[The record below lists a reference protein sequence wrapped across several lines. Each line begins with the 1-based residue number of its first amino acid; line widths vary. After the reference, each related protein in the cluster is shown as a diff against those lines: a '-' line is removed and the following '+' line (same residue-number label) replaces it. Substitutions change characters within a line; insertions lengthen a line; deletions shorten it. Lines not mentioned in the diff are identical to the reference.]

1 MVYTRNRNK
10 NRNRSKQR
18 NTRRKKGGDYIFQ
31 GSYGCTFR
39 PSLPC
44 KGENGVRRPDTISK
58 LMRYDNAIS
67 EYKQKTFLEPLDPN
81 QDYFLYPSDMCLV
94 DKQAIT
100 PENRTYDCTV
110 KHIINERTKNLRLL
124 FFKDGGEN
132 LMSINVKQH
141 DYTAFFKSLLTIFK
155 GLTLLH
161 ESNLVHLDIKPYNL
175 VSKLNTDGT
184 FSTRIIDF
192 GMLSETKLFD
202 IHPQDDEF
210 FKEHDLFK
218 GVFDQVYPYWPLEL
232 YLVTDT
238 AFKNNAYIATIKKIS
253 EFKQM
258 LAKSVLDDR
267 QLNSINTKDEIQV
280 VYPKRVYLE
289 HLITDPYSIQKLLN
303 TIRIQ
308 LNNPND
314 ILYKPS
320 TVVKSVDVY
329 ALGIT
334 LGQIYSI
341 LSDHIYNL
349 DGDILT
355 IDLIGD
361 KEYDDEIILER
372 VSIPI
377 FQLVSDMTHPVYEKR
392 ITIQEA
398 TRRYMDIMPYF
409 AYFTSTR
416 INTMEN
422 RTGSSILLHQKGSR
436 SLPVV
441 PYAKSNSSA
450 SNNQGSLPTIEEEG
464 VSLGSLSL
472 SNSEYNLTSPHPFG
486 IEEPNHF
493 FVSRSNNSFKPM
505 TVRKTSGRKNITR
518 KRK

>member
-1 MVYTRNRNK
+1 MVYTRNRNR
-10 NRNRSKQR
+10 NRNRNKKV
-18 NTRRKKGGDYIFQ
+18 NTRRKKGGEYIFQ
-31 GSYGCTFR
+31 GAYGCTFR

-44 KGENGVRRPDTISK
+44 KGESGVRRPDTISK
-58 LMRYDNAIS
+58 LMRDSDAIS
-67 EYKQKTFLEPLDPN
+67 EYKQKTFLEPIDPN
-81 QDYFLYPSDMCLV
+81 QDYLLYPNDMCVV
-94 DKQAIT
+94 DSKAVK
-100 PENRTYDCTV
+100 PENSVYKCTAPV
-110 KHIINERTKNLRLL
+110 IQSKPNEKLQVL
-124 FFKDGGEN
+124 FFKDGGQN
-132 LMSINVKQH
+132 LMSIDVNQR
-141 DYTAFFKSLLTIFK
+141 DYTAFFKSLITIFK

-161 ESNLVHLDIKPYNL
+161 ESNLVHLDIKPHNL
-175 VSKLNTDGT
+175 VSMRNTDGT

-202 IHPQDDEF
+202 IHPQDYEF
-210 FKEHDLFK
+210 LYEHELFED
-218 GVFDQVYPYWPLEL
+218 VFDQVYPYWPLEL

-258 LAKSVLDDR
+258 LAKSVLDDK
-267 QLNSINTKDEIQV
+267 QLDNIRNKDRIEV
-280 VYPKRVYLE
+280 VYPNRVYLE

-303 TIRIQ
+303 TIRTQ
-308 LNNPND
+308 LKNPKD
-314 ILYKPS
+314 TLYKPS

-334 LGQIYSI
+334 LGKIYSI
-341 LSDHIYNL
+341 MTDHIYNL

-361 KEYDDEIILER
+361 KEYDNEIILER

-398 TRRYMDIMPYF
+398 TRRYIDIMPYF

-416 INTMEN
+416 NNTMAN